1 MSAPDQGRT
10 AAQTEVYVT
19 EVDPA
24 LARPPE
30 ADLLHRLPEPGP
42 EPEAG

>member
-1 MSAPDQGRT
+1 MSAADQGRT
-10 AAQTEVYVT
+10 AAQTEVYIT

-24 LARPPE
+24 LAHPPE
-30 ADLLHRLPEPGP
+30 ADLLHRLPQA